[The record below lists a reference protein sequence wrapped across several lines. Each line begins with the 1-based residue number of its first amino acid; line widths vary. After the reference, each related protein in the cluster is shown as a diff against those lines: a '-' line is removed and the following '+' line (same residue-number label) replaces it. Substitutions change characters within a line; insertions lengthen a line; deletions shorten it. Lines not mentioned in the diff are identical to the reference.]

1 MAGTPF
7 LRTFAQTCKQKT
19 MRQALTYYVLLLLL
33 LAFCFSCR
41 TEPKEKKYVIG
52 VSQCTLEGSWRRSM
66 LLDMK
71 VQASEYPN
79 LSLLVE
85 DAADSSLLQVE
96 QIRSLVKRKVDL
108 LIISANE
115 SEPITPAAIEAYRA
129 GIPTIL
135 VDRKIDSD
143 EYTTYIGGNNYEIG
157 RLAGFFVNRLVRDQC
172 PTVLEILGLKGSSP
186 AKDRHRG
193 FHDVLDP
200 RIKVREI
207 YGKWRPEVVEQKIA
221 ELDSLEEV
229 DVVFAHNDVM
239 ALSARKAI
247 GDRDPE
253 LMKRIRFMGIDAMS
267 GRGSGLEA
275 VAHGELAASILYPTG
290 GSLAIRIAMQILN
303 GQEVAR
309 EYILSSAL
317 IDKENAGTLFIQ
329 SEQVVDYQHQIEQQR
344 DNLEKMLSKYT
355 FLQNSVG
362 IILLLMGLLLLLAL
376 YVIHVYRSVRRK
388 NRELKRTNLQVEQ
401 QKEELA
407 EANRYIEKSTTQK
420 LQFFT
425 NITHEIKTPLTLIL
439 GPLGKLSKEAPE
451 GSPLADDLRIIRKN
465 AERLKRV
472 VDQLLDF
479 RKVESNKMNMRV
491 CEVDMVAFVAE
502 VKSCFDTMAA
512 GKQVQFTFEHDCPSV
527 MLWVDRDKM
536 EKILANLLSNAF
548 KFTLDGGAITI
559 RLADKGDRVELSV
572 EDNGKGIPPENLTSV
587 FDRFF
592 TGDQNYVTGTG
603 IGLHLTR
610 EFVHMHKGTI
620 RVASTPLVSTVFTV
634 SLPKG
639 KSHFDDEYCTFDP
652 SVTELSSGVANL
664 NTDEVQETLRRI
676 YDYTLLIVED
686 DPDIQSYLV
695 AELKQN
701 FHVLVADNGVKA
713 LEILMNEEVSLV
725 VSDVMMPEM
734 NGFDLCRRIKS
745 DIVLSHIPVILL
757 TALSDDKQ
765 QMYGIAGGADDYIRK
780 PFNIEV
786 VKLRIIKLLEER
798 ARLREAYAHDAS
810 SPAVSVKGE
819 KAESMDDL
827 FMSRFLKLIEESYA
841 DPDFSIEKGSE
852 KLGLSRVHLY
862 RKVKELAGVTPTDFL
877 RNYRLKKAAAM
888 LRRKAGNVNEVA
900 YATGFGS
907 PAYFSKCFKAV
918 YNITP
923 TEYLEK
929 E

>member
-1 MAGTPF
+1 MKP
-7 LRTFAQTCKQKT
+7 
-19 MRQALTYYVLLLLL
+19 ALTYYALLALF
-33 LAFCFSCR
+33 LAFCFSCK
-41 TEPKEKKYVIG
+41 TDSEKKKYVIG
-52 VSQCTLEGSWRRSM
+52 VSQCTLEGSWRKSM

-71 VQASEYPN
+71 VQASEYPGV
-79 LSLLVE
+79 SLLVE

-96 QIRSLVKRKVDL
+96 QIRSLIKRKVDL

-115 SEPITPAAIEAYRA
+115 SEPVTPIAIEAYRA

-135 VDRKIDSD
+135 VDRKISSD

-157 RLAGFFVNRLVRDQC
+157 RQAGFFVNRQVKEKY
-172 PTVLEILGLKGSSP
+172 PTVLEVWGLSGSSP
-186 AKDRHRG
+186 AQDRHRG
-193 FHDVLDP
+193 FMEVLNS
-200 RIKVREI
+200 RIKVKEI
-207 YGKWRPEVVEQKIA
+207 FGKWKPETVEKEIA
-221 ELDSLEEV
+221 EMDSLEEV

-239 ALSARKAI
+239 AMAARRAI
-247 GDRDPE
+247 ERMHPGLADR
-253 LMKRIRFMGIDAMS
+253 ICFVGIDAVS

-275 VAHGELAASILYPTG
+275 VMHGELAASVLYPTG
-290 GSLAIRIAMQILN
+290 GSLAIRVAMQILN
-303 GQEVAR
+303 GEDVSRQ
-309 EYILSSAL
+309 YLLSSAL
-317 IDKENAGTLFIQ
+317 IDKNNAGTLFIQ
-329 SEQVVDYQHQIEQQR
+329 SEQVVDYQHQIELQR
-344 DNLEKMLSKYT
+344 ENLESMLSKYT

-362 IILLLMGLLLLLAL
+362 IILLLMGMLLLSAL
-376 YVIHVYRSVRRK
+376 YVIHV
-388 NRELKRTNLQVEQ
+388 NRELKRTNLQVQQ

-407 EANRYIEKSTTQK
+407 EANRYIEKSTAQK

-425 NITHEIKTPLTLIL
+425 NITHEIKTSLTLIL

-451 GSPLADDLRIIRKN
+451 GSSLADDIRIIRKN

-491 CEVDMVAFVAE
+491 GEVDLVAFVAE
-502 VKSCFDTMAA
+502 VKSYFDTMAA
-512 GKQVQFTFEHDCPSV
+512 TKQIHFTFEHDCPSV
-527 MLWVDRDKM
+527 NIWVDRDKM

-548 KFTLDGGAITI
+548 KFTLDGGTVTI
-559 RLADKGDRVELSV
+559 RLKDKGDQVELSV
-572 EDNGKGIPPENLTSV
+572 EDNGKGIPSENIASV

-620 RVASTPLVSTVFTV
+620 RVESVPHKSTVFTV
-634 SLPKG
+634 ILLKG
-639 KSHFDDEYCTFDP
+639 KSHFDESCIFDL
-652 SVTELSSGVANL
+652 SVTELSSGVADL
-664 NTDEVQETLRRI
+664 NTDELQEVLNRT
-676 YDYTLLIVED
+676 YNYTVLVVED
-686 DPDIQSYLV
+686 DLDIQSYLQ

-701 FHVLVADNGVKA
+701 FRVLVADNGVKA
-713 LEILMNEEVSLV
+713 LEVLMNEEISMVI
-725 VSDVMMPEM
+725 SDVMMPEM
-734 NGFDLCRRIKS
+734 NGFDLCRKIKS
-745 DIVLSHIPVILL
+745 DIVLSHLPVMLL

-765 QMYGIAGGADDYIRK
+765 QMYGAASGADAYIQK

-786 VKLRIIKLLEER
+786 VKLRIIKLLEDR
-798 ARLREAYAHDAS
+798 VRLREAYARDAS
-810 SPAVSVKGE
+810 SPAVSVKEE
-819 KAESMDDL
+819 KAGSMDDL
-827 FMSRFLKLIEESYA
+827 FMNRFLKLIEESYA

-877 RNYRLKKAAAM
+877 RNYRLKKAAAL

>member
-1 MAGTPF
+1 MKP
-7 LRTFAQTCKQKT
+7 
-19 MRQALTYYVLLLLL
+19 ALTYYALLVLLL
-33 LAFCFSCR
+33 ASCFSCK
-41 TEPKEKKYVIG
+41 TDSEKKKFVIG
-52 VSQCTLEGSWRRSM
+52 VSQCTLEGSWRKSM

-71 VQASEYPN
+71 VQASEYPGV
-79 LSLLVE
+79 SLLVE

-96 QIRSLVKRKVDL
+96 QIRSLIKRKVDL

-115 SEPITPAAIEAYRA
+115 SEPVTPIAIEAYRA

-135 VDRKIDSD
+135 VDRKISSD

-157 RLAGFFVNRLVRDQC
+157 RQAGFFVNRQVKEKY
-172 PTVLEILGLKGSSP
+172 PTVLEVWGLSGSSP
-186 AKDRHRG
+186 AQDRHRG
-193 FHDVLDP
+193 FMEVLNS
-200 RIKVREI
+200 RIKVKEI
-207 YGKWRPEVVEQKIA
+207 FGKWKPETVEKEIA
-221 ELDSLEEV
+221 EMDSLEEV

-239 ALSARKAI
+239 AMAARRAI
-247 GDRDPE
+247 ERMHPGLADR
-253 LMKRIRFMGIDAMS
+253 ISFVGIDAVS

-275 VAHGELAASILYPTG
+275 VMHGELAASVLYPTG
-290 GSLAIRIAMQILN
+290 GSLAIRVAMQILN
-303 GQEVAR
+303 GEDVSRQ
-309 EYILSSAL
+309 YLLSSAL
-317 IDKENAGTLFIQ
+317 IDKNNAGTLFIQ
-329 SEQVVDYQHQIEQQR
+329 SEQVVDYQHQIELQR
-344 DNLEKMLSKYT
+344 ENLESMLSKYT

-362 IILLLMGLLLLLAL
+362 IILLLMGMLLLSAL
-376 YVIHVYRSVRRK
+376 YVVHVNRAVKRK
-388 NRELKRTNLQVEQ
+388 NRELKRTNLQVQQ

-407 EANRYIEKSTTQK
+407 EANRYIEKSTAQK

-451 GSPLADDLRIIRKN
+451 GSSLADDIRIIRKN

-491 CEVDMVAFVAE
+491 GEVDLVAFVAE
-502 VKSCFDTMAA
+502 VKSYFDTMAA
-512 GKQVQFTFEHDCPSV
+512 TKQIHFTFEHDCPSV
-527 MLWVDRDKM
+527 NIWVDRDKM

-548 KFTLDGGAITI
+548 KFTLDEGTVTI
-559 RLADKGDRVELSV
+559 RLKDKGDQVELSV
-572 EDNGKGIPPENLTSV
+572 EDNGKGIPSENIASV

-620 RVASTPLVSTVFTV
+620 RVESVPHKSTVFTV
-634 SLPKG
+634 ILLKG
-639 KSHFDDEYCTFDP
+639 KSHFDESCIFDL
-652 SVTELSSGVANL
+652 SVTELSSGVADL
-664 NTDEVQETLRRI
+664 NTDELQEVLNRT
-676 YDYTLLIVED
+676 YNYTVLVVED
-686 DPDIQSYLV
+686 DLDIQSYLQ

-701 FHVLVADNGVKA
+701 FRVLVADNGVKA
-713 LEILMNEEVSLV
+713 LEVLMNEEISMVI
-725 VSDVMMPEM
+725 SDVMMPEM
-734 NGFDLCRRIKS
+734 NGFDLCRKIKS
-745 DIVLSHIPVILL
+745 DIVLSHLPVMLL

-765 QMYGIAGGADDYIRK
+765 QMYGAASGADAYIQK

-786 VKLRIIKLLEER
+786 VKLRIIKLLEDR
-798 ARLREAYAHDAS
+798 VRLREAYARDAS
-810 SPAVSVKGE
+810 SPAVSVKEE
-819 KAESMDDL
+819 KAGSMDDL
-827 FMSRFLKLIEESYA
+827 FMNRFLKLIEESYA

-877 RNYRLKKAAAM
+877 RNYRLKKAAAL

>member
-1 MAGTPF
+1 MKP
-7 LRTFAQTCKQKT
+7 
-19 MRQALTYYVLLLLL
+19 ALTYIVLFIFL
-33 LAFCFSCR
+33 LALFFSCK
-41 TEPKEKKYVIG
+41 TDSEKKEYVIG
-52 VSQCTLEGSWRRSM
+52 ISQCTLEGSWRKSM

-85 DAADSSLLQVE
+85 NAEDSSLLQVK
-96 QIRSLVKRKVDL
+96 QIRRLIDKKVDL

-115 SEPITPAAIEAYRA
+115 SEPITPIAIEAYRS

-135 VDRKIDSD
+135 IDRKIHSE

-157 RLAGFFVNRLVRDQC
+157 RLAGSFVNRQVKGKR
-172 PTVLEILGLKGSSP
+172 PTVLEIWGLAGSSP
-186 AKDRHRG
+186 AQDRHRG
-193 FHDVLDP
+193 FHDVLNRNIQLKEMD
-200 RIKVREI
+200 
-207 YGKWRPEVVEQKIA
+207 GKWKPETVERVVA
-221 ELDSLEEV
+221 MMDSLEV
-229 DVVFAHNDVM
+229 LDVVFAHNDAM
-239 ALSARKAI
+239 ALAARKAI
-247 GDRDPE
+247 ESRYPGLAE
-253 LMKRIRFMGIDAMS
+253 RIRFVGIDAVS

-275 VAHGELAASILYPTG
+275 VMNGELAASIIYPTG

-303 GQEVAR
+303 GQAVSK
-309 EYILSSAL
+309 EYMLSSAL
-317 IDKENAGTLFIQ
+317 IDKDNAGTLFIQ

-344 DNLEKMLSKYT
+344 ENLESMLSKYK

-362 IILLLMGLLLLLAL
+362 IILLLMGLLILSGL
-376 YVIHVYRSVRRK
+376 YVIHVNRTVHRK
-388 NRELKRTNLQVEQ
+388 NRELRHKNLQVEQ

-407 EANRYIEKSTTQK
+407 EANRHIEKNTTQK

-451 GSPLADDLRIIRKN
+451 GSSLADDIRIIRKN
-465 AERLKRV
+465 AERLKSV

-512 GKQVQFTFEHDCPSV
+512 SRQIRFTFEHECPSIR
-527 MLWVDRDKM
+527 LWVDRDKM

-548 KFTLDGGAITI
+548 KFTLDGGAIMI
-559 RLADKGDRVELSV
+559 RLRDKGDRVELSV
-572 EDNGKGIPPENLTSV
+572 EDNGKGIPRENIASV

-620 RVASTPLVSTVFTV
+620 GVASTPHTSTVFTV
-634 SLPKG
+634 SLPAG
-639 KSHFDDEYCTFDP
+639 KSHFDPSCIFD
-652 SVTELSSGVANL
+652 SGVTELSSGVANL
-664 NTDEVQETLRRI
+664 NMDELHEVLRRT
-676 YDYTLLIVED
+676 YNYTILVVED
-686 DPDIQSYLV
+686 DPDIQGYLQK
-695 AELKQN
+695 ELKQN
-701 FHVLVADNGVKA
+701 FHVLIADNGVKA
-713 LEILMNEEVSLV
+713 LEVLLKEEVSMV

-734 NGFDLCRRIKS
+734 NGFDLCRKIKS
-745 DIVLSHIPVILL
+745 DIVLSHIPVMLL

-765 QMYGIAGGADDYIRK
+765 QMYGIAGGADVYLQK
-780 PFNIEV
+780 PFNVEV
-786 VKLRIIKLLEER
+786 VKLRIIKLLEDR
-798 ARLREAYAHDAS
+798 ARLREAYARDVS
-810 SPAVSVKGE
+810 SPAVSVKAE
-819 KAESMDDL
+819 KVASMDDL
-827 FMSRFLKLIEESYA
+827 FMGRFLKLIEESYA

-862 RKVKELAGVTPTDFL
+862 RKVKELVGVTPTDFL
-877 RNYRLKKAAAM
+877 RNYRLKKAAAL
-888 LRRKAGNVNEVA
+888 LRQKTGNVNEIA

-918 YNITP
+918 YSITP

-929 E
+929 ES

>member
-1 MAGTPF
+1 MPF
-7 LRTFAQTCKQKT
+7 LRTFAETCKQNRMKP
-19 MRQALTYYVLLLLL
+19 ALTYYALLVLL
-33 LAFCFSCR
+33 LAFCFSCK
-41 TEPKEKKYVIG
+41 TDSEKKKYVIG
-52 VSQCTLEGSWRRSM
+52 VSQCTLEGSWRKSM

-71 VQASEYPN
+71 VQASEYPDV
-79 LSLLVE
+79 SLLVE

-96 QIRSLVKRKVDL
+96 QIRSLIKRKVDL

-115 SEPITPAAIEAYRA
+115 SEPVTPIAIEAYRA

-135 VDRKIDSD
+135 VDRKISSD

-157 RLAGFFVNRLVRDQC
+157 RQAAFFVNRQVKEKY
-172 PTVLEILGLKGSSP
+172 PTVLEVWGLSGSSP
-186 AKDRHRG
+186 AQDRHRG
-193 FHDVLDP
+193 FMDVLNS
-200 RIKVREI
+200 RTKVKEI
-207 YGKWRPEVVEQKIA
+207 YGKWKPETVEKEIA
-221 ELDSLEEV
+221 KMDSLEEV

-239 ALSARKAI
+239 AMAARRAI
-247 GDRDPE
+247 EKKHPGLADQ
-253 LMKRIRFMGIDAMS
+253 IRFVGIDAVS

-275 VAHGELAASILYPTG
+275 VMHGELAASILYPTG
-290 GSLAIRIAMQILN
+290 GSLAIRVAMQILN
-303 GQEVAR
+303 GEDVSRQ
-309 EYILSSAL
+309 YLLSSAL
-317 IDKENAGTLFIQ
+317 IDKNNAGTLFIQ
-329 SEQVVDYQHQIEQQR
+329 SEQVVDYQHQIELQR
-344 DNLEKMLSKYT
+344 ENLESMLSKYT
-355 FLQNSVG
+355 FLQSSVS
-362 IILLLMGLLLLLAL
+362 IILLLMGLLLLSAL
-376 YVIHVYRSVRRK
+376 YVIHVNRTVKRK
-388 NRELKRTNLQVEQ
+388 NRELKRTNLQVQQ

-407 EANRYIEKSTTQK
+407 EANRYIEKSTAQK

-451 GSPLADDLRIIRKN
+451 GSSLADDIRIIRKN

-491 CEVDMVAFVAE
+491 GEVDLVAFVAE

-512 GKQVQFTFEHDCPSV
+512 AKQIHFTFEHDCPSV
-527 MLWVDRDKM
+527 SIWVDRDKM

-548 KFTLDGGAITI
+548 KFTLDGGTITV
-559 RLADKGDRVELSV
+559 RLKDKGDQVELSV
-572 EDNGKGIPPENLTSV
+572 EDNGKGIPLENIASV

-620 RVASTPLVSTVFTV
+620 RVESVPHKSTVFTV
-634 SLPKG
+634 VLLKG
-639 KSHFDDEYCTFDP
+639 KSHFDESCTFDL

-664 NTDEVQETLRRI
+664 NTDELQEALDRT
-676 YDYTLLIVED
+676 YDYTVLVVED
-686 DPDIQSYLV
+686 DPDIQGYLQ

-713 LEILMNEEVSLV
+713 LEVLMSEEVSVV

-734 NGFDLCRRIKS
+734 NGFDLCRKIKS
-745 DIVLSHIPVILL
+745 DIVLSHLPVMLL

-765 QMYGIAGGADDYIRK
+765 QMYGAASGADAYIQK

-786 VKLRIIKLLEER
+786 VKLRIIKLLEDR
-798 ARLREAYAHDAS
+798 ARLREAYARDAS
-810 SPAVSVKGE
+810 SPAVSVKEE

-827 FMSRFLKLIEESYA
+827 FMNRFLKLIEESYA

-877 RNYRLKKAAAM
+877 RNYRLKKAAAL

>member
-1 MAGTPF
+1 MKP
-7 LRTFAQTCKQKT
+7 
-19 MRQALTYYVLLLLL
+19 ALTYYALLVLLL
-33 LAFCFSCR
+33 ASCFSCK
-41 TEPKEKKYVIG
+41 TDSEKKKFVIG
-52 VSQCTLEGSWRRSM
+52 VSQCTLEGSWRKSM

-71 VQASEYPN
+71 VQASEYPGV
-79 LSLLVE
+79 SLLVE

-96 QIRSLVKRKVDL
+96 QIRSLIKRKVDL

-115 SEPITPAAIEAYRA
+115 SEPVTPIAIEAYRA

-135 VDRKIDSD
+135 VDRKISSD

-157 RLAGFFVNRLVRDQC
+157 RQAGFFVNRQVKEKY
-172 PTVLEILGLKGSSP
+172 PTVLEVWGLSGSSP
-186 AKDRHRG
+186 AQDRHRG
-193 FHDVLDP
+193 FMEVLNS
-200 RIKVREI
+200 RIKVKEI
-207 YGKWRPEVVEQKIA
+207 FGKWKPETVEKEIA
-221 ELDSLEEV
+221 EMDSLEEV

-239 ALSARKAI
+239 AMAARRAI
-247 GDRDPE
+247 ERMHPGLADR
-253 LMKRIRFMGIDAMS
+253 ISFVGIDAVS

-275 VAHGELAASILYPTG
+275 VMHGELAASVLYPTG
-290 GSLAIRIAMQILN
+290 GSLAIRVAMQILN
-303 GQEVAR
+303 GEDVSRQ
-309 EYILSSAL
+309 YLLSSAL
-317 IDKENAGTLFIQ
+317 IDKNNAGTLFIQ
-329 SEQVVDYQHQIEQQR
+329 SEQVVDYQHQIELQR
-344 DNLEKMLSKYT
+344 ENLESMLSKYT

-362 IILLLMGLLLLLAL
+362 IILLLMGMLLLSAL
-376 YVIHVYRSVRRK
+376 YVVHVNRAVKRK
-388 NRELKRTNLQVEQ
+388 NRELKRTNLQVQQ

-407 EANRYIEKSTTQK
+407 EANRYIEKSTAQK

-451 GSPLADDLRIIRKN
+451 GSSLADDIRIIRKN

-491 CEVDMVAFVAE
+491 GEVDLVAFVAE
-502 VKSCFDTMAA
+502 VKSYFDTMAA
-512 GKQVQFTFEHDCPSV
+512 TKQIHFTFEHDCPSV
-527 MLWVDRDKM
+527 NIWVDRDKM

-548 KFTLDGGAITI
+548 KFTLDGGTVTI
-559 RLADKGDRVELSV
+559 HLKDKGDQVELSV
-572 EDNGKGIPPENLTSV
+572 EDNGKGIPSENIASV

-620 RVASTPLVSTVFTV
+620 RVESVPHKSTVFTV
-634 SLPKG
+634 ILLKG
-639 KSHFDDEYCTFDP
+639 KSHFDESCTFDL
-652 SVTELSSGVANL
+652 SVTELSSGVA
-664 NTDEVQETLRRI
+664 D
-676 YDYTLLIVED
+676 LI
-686 DPDIQSYLV
+686 
-695 AELKQN
+695 KQN
-701 FHVLVADNGVKA
+701 FRVLVADNGVKA
-713 LEILMNEEVSLV
+713 LEVLMSEEVSMV
-725 VSDVMMPEM
+725 ISDVMMPEM
-734 NGFDLCRRIKS
+734 NGFDLCRKIKS
-745 DIVLSHIPVILL
+745 DIVLSHLPVMLL

-765 QMYGIAGGADDYIRK
+765 QMYGAASGADAYIQK

-786 VKLRIIKLLEER
+786 VKLRIIKLLEDR
-798 ARLREAYAHDAS
+798 VRLREAYARDAS
-810 SPAVSVKGE
+810 SPAVSVKEE
-819 KAESMDDL
+819 KAGSMDDL
-827 FMSRFLKLIEESYA
+827 FMNRFLKLIEESYA

-852 KLGLSRVHLY
+852 KLGLSRVPLY

-877 RNYRLKKAAAM
+877 RNYRLKKAAAL

>member
-1 MAGTPF
+1 MKP
-7 LRTFAQTCKQKT
+7 
-19 MRQALTYYVLLLLL
+19 ALTYYALLALF
-33 LAFCFSCR
+33 LAFCFSCK
-41 TEPKEKKYVIG
+41 TDSEKKKYVIG
-52 VSQCTLEGSWRRSM
+52 VSQCTLEGSWRKSM

-71 VQASEYPN
+71 VQASEYPGV
-79 LSLLVE
+79 SLLVE

-96 QIRSLVKRKVDL
+96 QIRSLIKRKVDL

-115 SEPITPAAIEAYRA
+115 SEPVTPIAIEAYRA

-135 VDRKIDSD
+135 VDRKISSD

-157 RLAGFFVNRLVRDQC
+157 RQAGFFVNRQVKEKY
-172 PTVLEILGLKGSSP
+172 PTVLEVWGLSGSSP
-186 AKDRHRG
+186 AQDRHRG
-193 FHDVLDP
+193 FMEVLNS
-200 RIKVREI
+200 RIKVKEI
-207 YGKWRPEVVEQKIA
+207 FGKWKPETVEKEIA
-221 ELDSLEEV
+221 EMDSLEEV

-239 ALSARKAI
+239 AMAARRAI
-247 GDRDPE
+247 ERMHPGLADR
-253 LMKRIRFMGIDAMS
+253 ICFVGIDAVS

-275 VAHGELAASILYPTG
+275 VMHGELAASVLYPTG
-290 GSLAIRIAMQILN
+290 GSLAIRVAMQILN
-303 GQEVAR
+303 GEDVSRQ
-309 EYILSSAL
+309 YLLSSAL
-317 IDKENAGTLFIQ
+317 IDKNNAGTLFIQ
-329 SEQVVDYQHQIEQQR
+329 SEQVVDYQHQIELQR
-344 DNLEKMLSKYT
+344 ENLESMLSKYT

-362 IILLLMGLLLLLAL
+362 IILLLMGMLLLSAL
-376 YVIHVYRSVRRK
+376 YVIHVNRAVKRK
-388 NRELKRTNLQVEQ
+388 NRELKRTNLQVQQ

-407 EANRYIEKSTTQK
+407 EANRYIEKSTAQK

-451 GSPLADDLRIIRKN
+451 GSSLADDIRIIRKN

-491 CEVDMVAFVAE
+491 GEVDLVAFVAE
-502 VKSCFDTMAA
+502 VKSYFDTMAA
-512 GKQVQFTFEHDCPSV
+512 TKQIHFTFEHDCPSV
-527 MLWVDRDKM
+527 NIWVDRDKM

-548 KFTLDGGAITI
+548 KFTLDGGTVTI
-559 RLADKGDRVELSV
+559 RLKDKGDQVELSV
-572 EDNGKGIPPENLTSV
+572 EDNGKGIPSENIASV

-620 RVASTPLVSTVFTV
+620 RVESVPHKSTVFTV
-634 SLPKG
+634 ILLKG
-639 KSHFDDEYCTFDP
+639 KSHFDESCIFDL
-652 SVTELSSGVANL
+652 SVTELSSGVADL
-664 NTDEVQETLRRI
+664 NTDELQEVLNRT
-676 YDYTLLIVED
+676 YNYTVLVVED
-686 DPDIQSYLV
+686 DLDIQSYLQ

-701 FHVLVADNGVKA
+701 FRVLVADNGVKA
-713 LEILMNEEVSLV
+713 LEVLMNEEISMVI
-725 VSDVMMPEM
+725 SDVMMPEM
-734 NGFDLCRRIKS
+734 NGFDLCRKIKS
-745 DIVLSHIPVILL
+745 DIVLSHLPVMLL

-765 QMYGIAGGADDYIRK
+765 QMYGAASGADAYIQK

-786 VKLRIIKLLEER
+786 VKLRIIKLLEDR
-798 ARLREAYAHDAS
+798 VRLREAYARDAS
-810 SPAVSVKGE
+810 SPAVSVKEE
-819 KAESMDDL
+819 KAGSMDDL
-827 FMSRFLKLIEESYA
+827 FMNRFLKLIEESYA

-852 KLGLSRVHLY
+852 KLGLSRVHPY

-877 RNYRLKKAAAM
+877 RNYRLKKAAAL

>member
-1 MAGTPF
+1 MKP
-7 LRTFAQTCKQKT
+7 
-19 MRQALTYYVLLLLL
+19 ALTYYALLVLLL
-33 LAFCFSCR
+33 ASCFSCK
-41 TEPKEKKYVIG
+41 TDSEKKKFVIG
-52 VSQCTLEGSWRRSM
+52 VSQCTLEGSWRKSM

-71 VQASEYPN
+71 VQASEYPGV
-79 LSLLVE
+79 SLLVE

-96 QIRSLVKRKVDL
+96 QIRSLIKRKVDL

-115 SEPITPAAIEAYRA
+115 SEPVTPIAIEAYRA

-135 VDRKIDSD
+135 VDRKISSD

-157 RLAGFFVNRLVRDQC
+157 RQAGFFVNRQVKEKY
-172 PTVLEILGLKGSSP
+172 PTVLEVWGLSGSSP
-186 AKDRHRG
+186 AQDRHRG
-193 FHDVLDP
+193 FMEVLNS
-200 RIKVREI
+200 RIKVKEI
-207 YGKWRPEVVEQKIA
+207 FGKWKPETVEKEIA
-221 ELDSLEEV
+221 EMDSLEEV

-239 ALSARKAI
+239 AMAARRAI
-247 GDRDPE
+247 ERMHPGLADR
-253 LMKRIRFMGIDAMS
+253 ICFVGIDAVS

-275 VAHGELAASILYPTG
+275 VMHGELAASVLYPTG
-290 GSLAIRIAMQILN
+290 GSLAIRVAMQILN
-303 GQEVAR
+303 GEDVSRQ
-309 EYILSSAL
+309 YLLSSAL
-317 IDKENAGTLFIQ
+317 IDKNNAGTLFIQ
-329 SEQVVDYQHQIEQQR
+329 SEQVVDYQHQIELQR
-344 DNLEKMLSKYT
+344 ENLESMLSKYT

-362 IILLLMGLLLLLAL
+362 IILLLMGMLLLSAL
-376 YVIHVYRSVRRK
+376 YVIHVNRAVKRK
-388 NRELKRTNLQVEQ
+388 NRELKRTNLQVQQ

-407 EANRYIEKSTTQK
+407 EANRYIEKSTAQK

-451 GSPLADDLRIIRKN
+451 GSSLADDIRIIRKN

-491 CEVDMVAFVAE
+491 GEVDLVAFVAE
-502 VKSCFDTMAA
+502 VKSYFDTMAA
-512 GKQVQFTFEHDCPSV
+512 TKQIHFTFEHDCPSV
-527 MLWVDRDKM
+527 NIWVDRDKM

-548 KFTLDGGAITI
+548 KFTLDGGTVTI
-559 RLADKGDRVELSV
+559 RLKDKGDQVELSV
-572 EDNGKGIPPENLTSV
+572 EDNGKGIPSENIASV

-620 RVASTPLVSTVFTV
+620 RVESVPHKSTVFTV
-634 SLPKG
+634 ILLKG
-639 KSHFDDEYCTFDP
+639 KSHFDESCIFDL
-652 SVTELSSGVANL
+652 SVTELSSGVADL
-664 NTDEVQETLRRI
+664 NTDELQEVLNRT
-676 YDYTLLIVED
+676 YNYTVLVVED
-686 DPDIQSYLV
+686 DLDIQSYLQ

-701 FHVLVADNGVKA
+701 FRVLVADNGVKA
-713 LEILMNEEVSLV
+713 LEVLMSEEISMVI
-725 VSDVMMPEM
+725 SDVMMPEM
-734 NGFDLCRRIKS
+734 NGFDLCRKIKS
-745 DIVLSHIPVILL
+745 DIVLSHLPVMLL

-765 QMYGIAGGADDYIRK
+765 QMYGAASGADAYIQK

-786 VKLRIIKLLEER
+786 VKLRIIKLLEDR
-798 ARLREAYAHDAS
+798 VRLREAYARDAS
-810 SPAVSVKGE
+810 SPAVSVKEE
-819 KAESMDDL
+819 KAGSMDDL
-827 FMSRFLKLIEESYA
+827 FMNRFLKLIEESYA

-877 RNYRLKKAAAM
+877 RNYRLKKAAAL